1 MNKAKL
7 TVALALLATSL
18 AFSDAPT
25 RSAGWRNAL
34 RQELP
39 ILGHRNWI
47 VVADSAYPAQTS
59 PGIIT
64 IETGASQLEVVQEV
78 LRQLGT
84 SVHVAPILYVDK
96 ELNTL
101 NDKLVPGISRYKRD
115 LYKTFKGRQVQGV
128 LHGDLIAKLDES
140 GKTFKVLILKTNMAM
155 PYTSVF
161 FNLDCK
167 YWGPAKEK
175 LLRDL
180 MKK

>member
-1 MNKAKL
+1 MTKAKL
-7 TVALALLATSL
+7 TVALALLATSIAL
-18 AFSDAPT
+18 ADAPAHV
-25 RSAGWRNAL
+25 AGWKTAL
-34 RQELP
+34 RQQLP
-39 ILGHRNWI
+39 ILGHRNWV

-59 PGIIT
+59 PGITT
-64 IETGASQLEVVQEV
+64 IETNSSQLEVVQEV

-84 SVHVAPILYVDK
+84 SVHVAPIVYIDK

-101 NDKLVPGISRYKRD
+101 NNKLVPGIDRYKKD
-115 LYKTFKGRQVQGV
+115 LFRTLKGRQVQGV
-128 LHGDLIAKLDES
+128 LHGDLIGKLDES

-175 LLRDL
+175 QLREL

>member
-7 TVALALLATSL
+7 TVALALLATS
-18 AFSDAPT
+18 AVFADAP
-25 RSAGWRNAL
+25 SHPASWRTAL
-34 RQELP
+34 RQQLP

-59 PGIIT
+59 PGITT

-84 SVHVAPILYVDK
+84 SVHVAPIIYTDK

-101 NDKLVPGISRYKRD
+101 NDKLVPGIGRYKKD
-115 LYKTFKGRQVQGV
+115 LFKVFKGRSVQGV
-128 LHGDLIAKLDES
+128 LHSDLIAKLDES

-175 LLRDL
+175 QLRDL